1 MEEGIR
7 METNS
12 PQNEEVI
19 EATVYFSQKTLIDN
33 YWIKKKTEMVHLR
46 KEITASEYDEKFKEQ
61 KALLEKSI
69 KLVRDISVQVFESK
83 KYHNDFLTE
92 AGF

>member
-12 PQNEEVI
+12 PQEQEPV

-33 YWIKKKTEMVHLR
+33 YWVKKKTEMVHLE
-46 KEITASEYDEKFKEQ
+46 KKMTASEYDEKFKEIH
-61 KALLEKSI
+61 KEEAR
-69 KLVRDISVQVFESK
+69 KLYPHKGRYVLKGAV
-83 KYHNDFLTE
+83 LTYTGE
-92 AGF
+92 V